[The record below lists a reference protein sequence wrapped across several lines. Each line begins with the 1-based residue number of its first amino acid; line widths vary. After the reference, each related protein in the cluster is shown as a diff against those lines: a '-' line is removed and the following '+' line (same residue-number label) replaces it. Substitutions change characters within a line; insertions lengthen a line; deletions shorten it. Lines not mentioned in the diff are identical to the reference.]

1 MLKFRLRQNPQ
12 FQCKKFHPTSE
23 RKNPCAFRHNAV
35 PRERGI
41 VPRTASALAFACAAA
56 AITISSD
63 GQAESLAAKISPVPQ
78 QIAAAPQQIALVPGF
93 APGQIG
99 LAPVPQQIGFVP
111 GFAPRQARDPA
122 NLSAA
127 DYRSAGFCQ
136 ALGGLLENDNRICS
150 EIDINDT
157 FCIIGRDGEDNSALP
172 CLGLF
177 RHVNRCNFTY
187 NRPALDPFHCAAAC
201 DAEAEE
207 TAVGRKC
214 LAPVETESAVV
225 IALTEDNFQGD
236 VYAIN
241 TELPPGFQPIVLG
254 SGYLRADPD
263 GMVRMNRPLDRVLEE
278 MIQVSA
284 ATLDISLRLEP
295 VRRIDYELNAPAG
308 RAFAPVNLA
317 GGALASATFSE
328 GASGNF
334 AVSPEGT
341 LSIPGGDLVSAGEAR
356 VDFQVHGDGVLGTIA
371 GRAFVRGAE
380 AVPSGLNFDG
390 TDLTM
395 HGQTFDIANAD
406 AADPQNTLQGVY
418 WGRRRGLHFV
428 LVKTG
433 DIPPPPGDFAE
444 PLNLF
449 GGEIGGG
456 LYARNAAGDL
466 YYRPFRAGPAASPR
480 GRSSGWTMADYAA
493 LCGGRGAGW
502 RAPAVGEAAGLVYG
516 GDGDGLAL
524 TYRTTDIGVLLD
536 IEGHGLNQLGSP
548 RAQAAWESVG
558 HNVNIP
564 GLIPTRR
571 PGDAD
576 ANTHQFSW
584 IWENQIS
591 VAALAGD
598 DWAALPFGAA
608 VAAAN
613 GAPAGHLPE
622 HPSSWPAG
630 QMWAV
635 GLAAAGEEGIF
646 GAFTP
651 ESGFGMA
658 ARRRVTVP
666 QQGRSESHYLQ
677 GLLPDGATGYAACV
691 LPADA
696 ASYQPPPELAVL
708 EMDYAGKAVK
718 CPLSASPSREC
729 GDAFDPATG
738 RVDHALADI
747 SQIRLPGVVARDAV
761 IATLTVRARRFG
773 RRSDG
778 AAALEPAEGE
788 ARRARLSARVSGG
801 SGLETAATLV
811 SISADDAMA
820 VYEISLVG
828 GGPLSQEPDD
838 YLARILVRASPRVG
852 EPASALFEISVRGA
866 RAPSRPPCGSG
877 QVVLGRVVLHPDGT
891 REDRRI
897 CVDDHPNR
905 AGPNTVASVYV
916 SNDEANNVRVCK
928 ALDGTVVRKRGVAY
942 CEGNFGLLG
951 GPRAANANEFCIF
964 KAVTGDDEADKDSC
978 VFAFDSALR
987 CNTDPFN
994 RPGRNV
1000 GESNRTNTCNPD
1012 CASGEV
1018 AVGGACHSEVEPEAP
1033 FVRVAAHPIQQ
1044 SVSLPPPPPDLVSF
1058 VPVRWDL
1065 FSYYFG
1071 FGEEPACPDPHV
1083 AGKAHGSGVDYGF
1096 ACVMANAVDVQCLH
1110 FTRDPPTGAFVVAT
1124 PLGDRVF
1131 NPAGDDTYNGP
1142 TQGENVKLCTAAFP
1156 PCVTD
1161 GRVDG
1166 RDPYT
1171 ANCSK
1176 ADFDAA
1182 VAATS
1187 LEEVF
1192 RPTLEGPAENSNFI
1206 FRQLEIGTGYSGPI
1220 LTVTSLAA
1228 GTALQVREIGSDAEI
1243 GLVGGGVVALSSP
1256 LPHPILKGTAKDGK
1270 RGHAPAED
1278 FEYIHREGS
1287 EAAVTLGIR
1296 VGGGSEV
1303 TVALVARPLALPP
1316 TQIIYQ
1322 KVDAVEGITGG
1333 TVMIVVGGYGSTPPE
1348 GSDAPGLLARL
1359 ATDFPEGAG
1368 VWRDGGASDSV
1379 RILPDGRMVLA
1390 DATVRY
1396 DEAVREVGIL
1406 NTPAKREVRLT
1417 VDVLV
1422 LEDGETPLRKAILAG
1437 DPAAVRALAGA
1448 GAGLEGPDGD
1458 YPLHLALKARPVSE
1472 EIVVLVAEAALE
1484 VVQEFDRFGLLP
1496 IELAILANLSADALR
1511 LLEPTSGLEAPFV
1524 SGDYPL
1530 HLALRNGAGSAAAEF
1545 LLAESPESLMR
1556 TGANGDYPLH
1566 AALKA
1571 RPINLEGVRW
1581 ALNQNTLALGLRNR
1595 ARLLPLQVA
1604 AAAVRPSD
1612 AEYAQATVRL
1622 AALGRPRDGTLS
1634 FNPNLVEAASILL
1647 DAGADADARVTHPHT
1662 NGADNALGLAF
1673 RLGLYGQLRDS
1684 HKCGDDAGF
1693 VNEDLLRMVK
1703 LLRDAGASPNYLDR
1717 PPLDYSGATQ
1727 NHRWSVLHVAAEY
1740 FNKGMVEVALE
1751 YLRDGPGR
1759 RDVTILNSGRG
1770 DQTNGATDGVTPLD
1784 ILDSFDND
1792 TDGNA
1797 WEGSACAAAL
1807 PGRGAKLRALGQALV
1822 DMGAV
1827 CRHRVSV
1834 NEPGAT
1840 ICRLTAGP

>member
-35 PRERGI
+35 PRERSI
-41 VPRTASALAFACAAA
+41 VPRVASALAFACAAA

-78 QIAAAPQQIALVPGF
+78 QIALVPGF

-99 LAPVPQQIGFVP
+99 LAPQQIGLAPGQIGLAPVPQQIALVP

-207 TAVGRKC
+207 KAVGRKC

-225 IALTEDNFQGD
+225 VALTEDNFQGD

-284 ATLDISLRLEP
+284 ATLDISVRLEP

-334 AVSPEGT
+334 AVSPAGT

-571 PGDAD
+571 PGAAD

-729 GDAFDPATG
+729 GDAFDPETG

-773 RRSDG
+773 RRDDG

-811 SISADDAMA
+811 QTSADDAMA

-866 RAPSRPPCGSG
+866 RAPSRPPCQGG
-877 QVVLGRVVLHPDGT
+877 QVVLGRVALLPDGT

-905 AGPNTVASVYV
+905 AHPTENAPLYTPD
-916 SNDEANNVRVCK
+916 DEANNVRVCK
-928 ALDGTVVRKRGVAY
+928 ALDGTVVRRNGVVY
-942 CEGNFGLLG
+942 CGGNLGLGESDPLG
-951 GPRAANANEFCIF
+951 DNANEFCIF

-978 VFAFDSALR
+978 VWAFDSALR
-987 CNTDPFN
+987 CNTRD
-994 RPGRNV
+994 RETGRV
-1000 GESNRTNTCNPD
+1000 GQNNRTTTCNNF
-1012 CASGEV
+1012 CGIGEV
-1018 AVGGACHSEVEPEAP
+1018 AVGGACHSEVEPVAP
-1033 FVRVAAHPIQQ
+1033 FVRVTVHPIQQ
-1044 SVSLPPPPPDLVSF
+1044 SVNLPPPPDLVWLAEST
-1058 VPVRWDL
+1058 VD
-1065 FSYYFG
+1065 Y
-1071 FGEEPACPDPHV
+1071 V
-1083 AGKAHGSGVDYGF
+1083 AGGS
-1096 ACVMANAVDVQCLH
+1096 
-1110 FTRDPPTGAFVVAT
+1110 
-1124 PLGDRVF
+1124 
-1131 NPAGDDTYNGP
+1131 
-1142 TQGENVKLCTAAFP
+1142 E
-1156 PCVTD
+1156 
-1161 GRVDG
+1161 
-1166 RDPYT
+1166 
-1171 ANCSK
+1171 S
-1176 ADFDAA
+1176 
-1182 VAATS
+1182 
-1187 LEEVF
+1187 
-1192 RPTLEGPAENSNFI
+1192 SNFI

-1322 KVDAVEGITGG
+1322 KVDAVEGIIPRETSKA
-1333 TVMIVVGGYGSTPPE
+1333 IVVGGYGSTPPE

-1511 LLEPTSGLEAPFV
+1511 LLEPTSGLEAPFANR
-1524 SGDYPL
+1524 DYPL

-1545 LLAESPESLMR
+1545 LLAESPESLMEA
-1556 TGANGDYPLH
+1556 GANGDYPLH

-1581 ALNQNTLALGLRNR
+1581 ALNQNTLALNLRNN

-1604 AAAVRPSD
+1604 AAAVRPTD

-1647 DAGADADARVTHPHT
+1647 DAGADADARVQHPFT

>member
-1 MLKFRLRQNPQ
+1 MLKFPLRQNPQ

-41 VPRTASALAFACAAA
+41 VPRVASALAFACAAA

-78 QIAAAPQQIALVPGF
+78 QIAAVPQQIALVPGF

-99 LAPVPQQIGFVP
+99 LASVPQQIALVP

-157 FCIIGRDGEDNSALP
+157 FCIIGREGEDNSALP

-207 TAVGRKC
+207 KAVGNKC

-241 TELPPGFQPIVLG
+241 TELPPDFQPIVLG

-334 AVSPEGT
+334 AVSPAGT

-406 AADPQNTLQGVY
+406 AASPQNTLRGVY

-456 LYARNAAGDL
+456 FYARNAAGDL

-571 PGDAD
+571 PGAAD

-729 GDAFDPATG
+729 GDAFDPETG

-773 RRSDG
+773 RRGDG

-811 SISADDAMA
+811 QTSADDAMA

-866 RAPSRPPCGSG
+866 RAPNRPPCQGG
-877 QVVLGRVVLHPDGT
+877 QVVLGRVALLPDGT

-897 CVDDHPNR
+897 CVDPHPAPGGGR
-905 AGPNTVASVYV
+905 HHPSLSDRGTGPLFSETDKAH
-916 SNDEANNVRVCK
+916 NVRVCK

-942 CEGNFGLLG
+942 CEGNFG
-951 GPRAANANEFCIF
+951 RAGQERAPEAHEFCILD
-964 KAVTGDDEADKDSC
+964 AAEVGGNDSC
-978 VFAFDSALR
+978 DWAFDSALR
-987 CNTDPFN
+987 CNPRGTMT
-994 RPGRNV
+994 GAV
-1000 GESNRTNTCNPD
+1000 GSLNRTATCFNF
-1012 CASGEV
+1012 CGNGQV
-1018 AVGGACHSEVEPEAP
+1018 AVAGACVVEVKEPVAP
-1033 FVRVAAHPIQQ
+1033 FVRVTVHPIQQ
-1044 SVSLPPPPPDLVSF
+1044 SVNLPPPPDLVWLAEST
-1058 VPVRWDL
+1058 VD
-1065 FSYYFG
+1065 Y
-1071 FGEEPACPDPHV
+1071 V
-1083 AGKAHGSGVDYGF
+1083 AGGS
-1096 ACVMANAVDVQCLH
+1096 
-1110 FTRDPPTGAFVVAT
+1110 
-1124 PLGDRVF
+1124 
-1131 NPAGDDTYNGP
+1131 
-1142 TQGENVKLCTAAFP
+1142 E
-1156 PCVTD
+1156 
-1161 GRVDG
+1161 
-1166 RDPYT
+1166 
-1171 ANCSK
+1171 S
-1176 ADFDAA
+1176 
-1182 VAATS
+1182 
-1187 LEEVF
+1187 
-1192 RPTLEGPAENSNFI
+1192 SNFI

-1322 KVDAVEGITGG
+1322 KVDAVEGIIPRETSKA
-1333 TVMIVVGGYGSTPPE
+1333 IVVGGYGSTPPE

-1511 LLEPTSGLEAPFV
+1511 LLEPTSGLEAPFANR
-1524 SGDYPL
+1524 DYPL
-1530 HLALRNGAGSAAAEF
+1530 HLALRNGAGAAAAEF
-1545 LLAESPESLMR
+1545 LLAESPESLMEA
-1556 TGANGDYPLH
+1556 GANGDYPLH

-1581 ALNQNTLALGLRNR
+1581 ALNQNTLALNLRNN

-1647 DAGADADARVTHPHT
+1647 DAGADVDARITHPFT
-1662 NGADNALGLAF
+1662 SGLDNALGLAF
-1673 RLGLYGQLRDS
+1673 RLGLYGHLRNS

-1770 DQTNGATDGVTPLD
+1770 DQTNGATDGATPLD

>member
-1 MLKFRLRQNPQ
+1 M
-12 FQCKKFHPTSE
+12 
-23 RKNPCAFRHNAV
+23 

-41 VPRTASALAFACAAA
+41 VPRVASALAFACAAA

-63 GQAESLAAKISPVPQ
+63 GQAESLAAKIGPVPQ

-99 LAPVPQQIGFVP
+99 LAPVPQQIGFVPAPAPQQIALVP

-207 TAVGRKC
+207 KAVGRKC

-241 TELPPGFQPIVLG
+241 TELPPDFQPIVLG

-395 HGQTFDIANAD
+395 HGQTFNIANAD

-456 LYARNAAGDL
+456 FYARNAAGDL

-571 PGDAD
+571 PGAAD

-773 RRSDG
+773 RRGDG

-811 SISADDAMA
+811 QTSADDAMA

-1033 FVRVAAHPIQQ
+1033 FVRVTVHPIQQ
-1044 SVSLPPPPPDLVSF
+1044 SVNLPPPPDLVWLAEST
-1058 VPVRWDL
+1058 VD
-1065 FSYYFG
+1065 Y
-1071 FGEEPACPDPHV
+1071 V
-1083 AGKAHGSGVDYGF
+1083 AGGS
-1096 ACVMANAVDVQCLH
+1096 
-1110 FTRDPPTGAFVVAT
+1110 
-1124 PLGDRVF
+1124 
-1131 NPAGDDTYNGP
+1131 
-1142 TQGENVKLCTAAFP
+1142 E
-1156 PCVTD
+1156 
-1161 GRVDG
+1161 
-1166 RDPYT
+1166 
-1171 ANCSK
+1171 S
-1176 ADFDAA
+1176 
-1182 VAATS
+1182 
-1187 LEEVF
+1187 
-1192 RPTLEGPAENSNFI
+1192 SNFI

-1322 KVDAVEGITGG
+1322 KVDAVEGIIPRETSKA
-1333 TVMIVVGGYGSTPPE
+1333 IVVGGYGSTPPE

-1530 HLALRNGAGSAAAEF
+1530 HLALRNGAGAAAAEF
-1545 LLAESPESLMR
+1545 LAAAAPEVLAL
-1556 TGANGDYPLH
+1556 TLAGNGGDHPLH

-1581 ALNQNTLALGLRNR
+1581 ALNQNTLALNLPNN

-1647 DAGADADARVTHPHT
+1647 DAGADADAHITHPFT
-1662 NGADNALGLAF
+1662 SGLDNALGLAF
-1673 RLGLYGQLRDS
+1673 RLGLYGALNNNPANVAGGVS
-1684 HKCGDDAGF
+1684 KCDDDAGF

-1703 LLRDAGASPNYLDR
+1703 LLRDAGASPNHLDR

-1751 YLRDGPGR
+1751 YLRAGPGR
-1759 RDVTILNSGRG
+1759 RAITILDTGRG
-1770 DQTNGATDGVTPLD
+1770 VGEHFRADGATPLD

>member
-1 MLKFRLRQNPQ
+1 MLKFPLRQNPQ

-41 VPRTASALAFACAAA
+41 VPRVASALALACAAA

-78 QIAAAPQQIALVPGF
+78 QIAPVPQQIALVPGF

-99 LAPVPQQIGFVP
+99 LAPIPQQIGLAPVPQQIALVP

-207 TAVGRKC
+207 TAVGNKC

-225 IALTEDNFQGD
+225 VALTEDNFQGD

-241 TELPPGFQPIVLG
+241 TELPPDFQPIVLG

-284 ATLDISLRLEP
+284 ATLDISVRLEP

-334 AVSPEGT
+334 AVSPAGT

-395 HGQTFDIANAD
+395 HGQTFNIANAD
-406 AADPQNTLQGVY
+406 AASPQNTLRGVY

-456 LYARNAAGDL
+456 FYARNAAGDL

-571 PGDAD
+571 PGAAD

-666 QQGRSESHYLQ
+666 QQGRSESHYLE

-696 ASYQPPPELAVL
+696 DSYQAPPELAVL

-729 GDAFDPATG
+729 GDAFDPETG

-773 RRSDG
+773 RRGDG

-811 SISADDAMA
+811 QTSADDAMA

-866 RAPSRPPCGSG
+866 RAPNKPPCGSG
-877 QVVLGRVVLHPDGT
+877 QVVLGRVALHPDGT

-1033 FVRVAAHPIQQ
+1033 FVRVTVHPIQQ
-1044 SVSLPPPPPDLVSF
+1044 SVNLPPPPDLVWLAEST
-1058 VPVRWDL
+1058 VD
-1065 FSYYFG
+1065 Y
-1071 FGEEPACPDPHV
+1071 V
-1083 AGKAHGSGVDYGF
+1083 AGGS
-1096 ACVMANAVDVQCLH
+1096 
-1110 FTRDPPTGAFVVAT
+1110 
-1124 PLGDRVF
+1124 
-1131 NPAGDDTYNGP
+1131 
-1142 TQGENVKLCTAAFP
+1142 E
-1156 PCVTD
+1156 
-1161 GRVDG
+1161 
-1166 RDPYT
+1166 
-1171 ANCSK
+1171 S
-1176 ADFDAA
+1176 
-1182 VAATS
+1182 
-1187 LEEVF
+1187 
-1192 RPTLEGPAENSNFI
+1192 SNFI

-1322 KVDAVEGITGG
+1322 KVDAVEGIIPRETSKA
-1333 TVMIVVGGYGSTPPE
+1333 IVVGGYGSTPPE

-1511 LLEPTSGLEAPFV
+1511 LLEPTSGLEAPFANR
-1524 SGDYPL
+1524 DYPL

-1545 LLAESPESLMR
+1545 LLAESPESLMEA
-1556 TGANGDYPLH
+1556 GANGDYPLH

-1581 ALNQNTLALGLRNR
+1581 ALNQNTLALNLRNN

-1647 DAGADADARVTHPHT
+1647 DAGADVDARITHPFT
-1662 NGADNALGLAF
+1662 SGLDNALGLAF
-1673 RLGLYGQLRDS
+1673 RLGLYGALNNNPANVAGGVS
-1684 HKCGDDAGF
+1684 KCDDDAGF

-1703 LLRDAGASPNYLDR
+1703 LLRDAGASPNHLDR

-1751 YLRDGPGR
+1751 YLRAGPGR
-1759 RDVTILNSGRG
+1759 RAITILDTGRG
-1770 DQTNGATDGVTPLD
+1770 VGEHFRADGATPLD

-1797 WEGSACAAAL
+1797 WEGSACAAGL